1 MRVSAYPTV
10 ESRNELL
17 GKLRLTFNSDTITS
31 KQLQQWGE
39 SHDVAFPWFVRKD
52 DRKISR
58 GIFSLADEVD
68 GEKTT
73 KRTRVAATRSPKVA
87 NVSPEIVIPMRDHMP
102 AVAKNVTESFVPEKD
117 STYAPFGFFRD
128 LKKIIDSK
136 QFYPI
141 YITGLSGNGKTMMV
155 EQVCASLGREMIRAN
170 IVRTTD
176 ETDLIGSYEL
186 VDGNT
191 ILREGPVIV
200 AMRRGAV
207 LLLDEVD
214 LGSEHLLCIQP
225 VLEGKPYFNKKTGE
239 LIHPAPG
246 FTVIAT
252 ANTKG
257 KGSEDGRFIGT
268 NVLNEAFLERFAIT
282 VEQQYP
288 SNTTERKILQNNC
301 GLLGV
306 DEPEFVERLVL
317 WADMIRTSYMEGA
330 VDEIISTRRL
340 VHIVKAFS
348 IFRNRMKA
356 VEMCLNR
363 FDTETKTAFL
373 DFYTKVD
380 ADAISSDTADQEN
393 ENE

>member
-1 MRVSAYPTV
+1 
-10 ESRNELL
+10 
-17 GKLRLTFNSDTITS
+17 
-31 KQLQQWGE
+31 
-39 SHDVAFPWFVRKD
+39 
-52 DRKISR
+52 
-58 GIFSLADEVD
+58 
-68 GEKTT
+68 
-73 KRTRVAATRSPKVA
+73 
-87 NVSPEIVIPMRDHMP
+87 MRDHMP